1 MGKTD
6 ILIGKK
12 ATWGSDDDESEDD
25 RPRRRTE
32 AGEFSESGEDEAPP
46 PKQTYV
52 PPHLRQRSASSD
64 TEGQKLAVLN
74 PKEPSEEPP
83 KEEPTE
89 KPAAWSSLVKDGAT
103 PVKELEKK
111 EEKKKE
117 LVVEKAD
124 DARVFRRLAK
134 GEGKLSGLFGRKRE
148 LRQLKAQPPL
158 AELAVDAAQAADAA
172 LAAREALQEEEEA
185 SITTESTEDNSP
197 LALAAAA
204 ALANAG
210 DRPPTPVDDT
220 PPQKRK
226 PRKWD
231 QHDDRRGGKVDR
243 KGSTRREVR
252 DRLSGKVEKRSTV
265 DDGERWGH
273 DKAPSSG
280 GFRVIAPAGGFR
292 VLAPP
297 PASPPRKPE
306 IDLTRSRK
314 APPQKK
320 PFPKRE
326 NHGDRTDRTD
336 RPRKASNGIVVD
348 VVSGRTE
355 KGPPAGYVCKKCGVP
370 GHFLKQCPQ
379 FEQRAPRAPKGP
391 PEGYVCHKCGVSGH
405 WIKDCPQA
413 AVRSP
418 APAAPSLRR
427 AKVSEESRRAASART
442 FVANRPR
449 TASWSSKPLNAAA
462 AARDVSGAPVY
473 EPSAGYG
480 VLQPEEPL
488 FVPPMPARPEYAVAA
503 PPEHSYAA
511 ARSALYGA

>member
-74 PKEPSEEPP
+74 PKVEEEPP
-83 KEEPTE
+83 KEETTTE

-124 DARVFRRLAK
+124 DSRVFRRLAK

-172 LAAREALQEEEEA
+172 LAAQEALQEEEEA

-231 QHDDRRGGKVDR
+231 QHDDRRGGKVNR

-297 PASPPRKPE
+297 PASPSSPQRKPE

-320 PFPKRE
+320 PFPKKNE
-326 NHGDRTDRTD
+326 
-336 RPRKASNGIVVD
+336 RPKSNGIVVD
-348 VVSGRTE
+348 VVNGRTE

-379 FEQRAPRAPKGP
+379 FEARAPRAPKGP
-391 PEGYVCHKCGVSGH
+391 PDGYVCHKCGVSGH

>member
-25 RPRRRTE
+25 RPRRRAE

-64 TEGQKLAVLN
+64 NDGQKLAVLN
-74 PKEPSEEPP
+74 PPKAEEEPP
-83 KEEPTE
+83 KEETTTE

-172 LAAREALQEEEEA
+172 LAAQEALQEEEEA

-252 DRLSGKVEKRSTV
+252 DRLSGKVEKRSSV

-297 PASPPRKPE
+297 PASPPN

-314 APPQKK
+314 APPKAPPQKK
-320 PFPKRE
+320 PFPKK
-326 NHGDRTDRTD
+326 DP
-336 RPRKASNGIVVD
+336 PRKTNGIVVD
-348 VVSGRTE
+348 VVNGRTE

-391 PEGYVCHKCGVSGH
+391 PDGYVCHKCGVSGH

>member
-25 RPRRRTE
+25 RPRRRAE

-64 TEGQKLAVLN
+64 NDGQKLAVLN
-74 PKEPSEEPP
+74 PKVEEEPP
-83 KEEPTE
+83 KEETQSD

-124 DARVFRRLAK
+124 DSRVFRRLAK

-172 LAAREALQEEEEA
+172 LAAQEALQEEEEA

-197 LALAAAA
+197 LARAAAA

-231 QHDDRRGGKVDR
+231 QHDDRRGGRVDK

-297 PASPPRKPE
+297 PASPPN

-314 APPQKK
+314 APPKAPPQKK
-320 PFPKRE
+320 PFPKK
-326 NHGDRTDRTD
+326 DP
-336 RPRKASNGIVVD
+336 PRKTNGIVVD
-348 VVSGRTE
+348 VVNGRTE

-391 PEGYVCHKCGVSGH
+391 PDGYVCHKCGVSGH

>member
-12 ATWGSDDDESEDD
+12 ATWGSDDDDSEDD

-64 TEGQKLAVLN
+64 NEGQKLAVLN

-83 KEEPTE
+83 KEETSE

-124 DARVFRRLAK
+124 DSRVFRRLAK

-172 LAAREALQEEEEA
+172 LAAQEALQEEEEA

-197 LALAAAA
+197 LARAAAA

-252 DRLSGKVEKRSTV
+252 DRLSGKVEKRASGN

-297 PASPPRKPE
+297 PASPSRKPE

-320 PFPKRE
+320 DFKKRDE
-326 NHGDRTDRTD
+326 
-336 RPRKASNGIVVD
+336 RPRKAPNGIVVD
-348 VVSGRTE
+348 VVNGRTE
-355 KGPPAGYVCKKCGVP
+355 KGPPDGYVCKKCGVP
-370 GHFLKQCPQ
+370 GHFFKACPQ
-379 FEQRAPRAPKGP
+379 FEQRAPRAPRGP

-405 WIKDCPQA
+405 WIKDCPQSTA
-413 AVRSP
+413 KAP
-418 APAAPSLRR
+418 PAAPSLRR

-488 FVPPMPARPEYAVAA
+488 FVPPMPPRPEYAVAA

>member
-12 ATWGSDDDESEDD
+12 ATWGSDDESEDDD
-25 RPRRRTE
+25 RPRRRAE

-64 TEGQKLAVLN
+64 NEGQKLAVLN
-74 PKEPSEEPP
+74 PKKEEEEPP
-83 KEEPTE
+83 KEETTE
-89 KPAAWSSLVKDGAT
+89 KPAAWSSLVKDGSAT
-103 PVKELEKK
+103 IKEIEKK

-124 DARVFRRLAK
+124 DSRVFRRLAK

-172 LAAREALQEEEEA
+172 LAAQEALQEEEEA

-197 LALAAAA
+197 LARAAAA

-220 PPQKRK
+220 PPRKQKK
-226 PRKWD
+226 KWD

-252 DRLSGKVEKRSTV
+252 DRLSGKVEKRSSV

-273 DKAPSSG
+273 DKAPSS

-297 PASPPRKPE
+297 PASPSSPQRKPE

-320 PFPKRE
+320 DFKKRDE
-326 NHGDRTDRTD
+326 

-348 VVSGRTE
+348 VVNGRAE
-355 KGPPAGYVCKKCGVP
+355 KGPPDGYVCKKCGVP
-370 GHFLKQCPQ
+370 GHFFKNCPQ
-379 FEQRAPRAPKGP
+379 FEARAPRAPKGP
-391 PEGYVCHKCGVSGH
+391 PDGYVCHKCGVSGH

-413 AVRSP
+413 AVRAP
-418 APAAPSLRR
+418 PAAPSLRR

-488 FVPPMPARPEYAVAA
+488 FVPPAVPARPEYAVSHQ
-503 PPEHSYAA
+503 PEHSYAA
-511 ARSALYGA
+511 ARSTLYGA

>member
-1 MGKTD
+1 M
-6 ILIGKK
+6 
-12 ATWGSDDDESEDD
+12 
-25 RPRRRTE
+25 
-32 AGEFSESGEDEAPP
+32 
-46 PKQTYV
+46 
-52 PPHLRQRSASSD
+52 
-64 TEGQKLAVLN
+64 
-74 PKEPSEEPP
+74 
-83 KEEPTE
+83 
-89 KPAAWSSLVKDGAT
+89 
-103 PVKELEKK
+103 
-111 EEKKKE
+111 
-117 LVVEKAD
+117 
-124 DARVFRRLAK
+124 
-134 GEGKLSGLFGRKRE
+134 
-148 LRQLKAQPPL
+148 
-158 AELAVDAAQAADAA
+158 
-172 LAAREALQEEEEA
+172 
-185 SITTESTEDNSP
+185 
-197 LALAAAA
+197 
-204 ALANAG
+204 
-210 DRPPTPVDDT
+210 
-220 PPQKRK
+220 
-226 PRKWD
+226 
-231 QHDDRRGGKVDR
+231 
-243 KGSTRREVR
+243 
-252 DRLSGKVEKRSTV
+252 SGKVEKRSTT

-273 DKAPSSG
+273 DKAPSS

-297 PASPPRKPE
+297 PQSPPQM
-306 IDLTRSRK
+306 DLTRK

-320 PFPKRE
+320 KPL
-326 NHGDRTDRTD
+326 
-336 RPRKASNGIVVD
+336 PRKDPPRKTNGIVVD
-348 VVSGRTE
+348 VVNGRAE

-391 PEGYVCHKCGVSGH
+391 PDGYVCHKCGVSGH

-413 AVRSP
+413 VQKAP
-418 APAAPSLRR
+418 PAAPSLRR

>member
-25 RPRRRTE
+25 RPRRRAE

-64 TEGQKLAVLN
+64 NEGQKLAVLN
-74 PKEPSEEPP
+74 PPPP
-83 KEEPTE
+83 KEEEAPPQESE
-89 KPAAWSSLVKDGAT
+89 KPAAWSSLVKDGSAT
-103 PVKELEKK
+103 IKEKEKK

-158 AELAVDAAQAADAA
+158 AELAVDAAQAADVA
-172 LAAREALQEEEEA
+172 LAAQEALQEEEEA

-197 LALAAAA
+197 LARAAAA

-220 PPQKRK
+220 PPRKQKK
-226 PRKWD
+226 KWD
-231 QHDDRRGGKVDR
+231 QHDDRRSGKVDR

-252 DRLSGKVEKRSTV
+252 DRLSGKVEKRAAN

-273 DKAPSSG
+273 DKAPSS

-297 PASPPRKPE
+297 PQSPKE
-306 IDLTRSRK
+306 IDLTRK
-314 APPQKK
+314 PPQKK
-320 PFPKRE
+320 KPVPKRE
-326 NHGDRTDRTD
+326 
-336 RPRKASNGIVVD
+336 PRKSNGIVVD
-348 VVSGRTE
+348 VVNGRAE
-355 KGPPAGYVCKKCGVP
+355 KGPPDGYVCKKCGVP
-370 GHFLKQCPQ
+370 GHFFKHCPQ
-379 FEQRAPRAPKGP
+379 FEQRKPREPRGP

-405 WIKDCPQA
+405 WIKDCTFQA
-413 AVRSP
+413 AQ

-488 FVPPMPARPEYAVAA
+488 FVPPAVPARPEYAVAA

-511 ARSALYGA
+511 ARSALFHPV